1 MSADGFAGASSGVAA
16 RTRQQARQ
24 ELQQRE
30 SESETAGATYALSP
44 QYIDPE
50 ELRELQRRPAV
61 SFVIRN
67 AASKQDEL
75 SGASQAHARLID
87 AQVSPHPPMASA
99 SKSRQ
104 SWNSPIHVPLS
115 HRKLVTTPAV
125 FDSITPV
132 RPPET
137 RKNHSGMER
146 KIHTQTA
153 AKFQPRLASIGT
165 PRSNQKSSYKETLAD
180 G

>member
-30 SESETAGATYALSP
+30 SESEVAAATYALLP

-61 SFVIRN
+61 SFVVQN

-75 SGASQAHARLID
+75 SGTSQAHARLVD
-87 AQVSPHPPMASA
+87 AQMSPHPPMTSA
-99 SKSRQ
+99 SKPRQ

-125 FDSITPV
+125 FDSIAPV

-137 RKNHSGMER
+137 RKNQIRADR
-146 KIHTQTA
+146 KIHVQTA
-153 AKFQPRLASIGT
+153 AKSQLRLASIGT
-165 PRSNQKSSYKETLAD
+165 PRSNQSLSYKETLAD